1 MRDGAGVAFTI
12 TPPCVL
18 PPTASCWQTDLNIAV
33 LKKTPLDQKRLPYP
47 KITRRAAAQ
56 RAQRHV
62 PDSIATLRYLLACE
76 IVSQLNRCP
85 YCNGMNKR

>member
-1 MRDGAGVAFTI
+1 VDFII

-18 PPTASCWQTDLNIAV
+18 PPTASCWQIVFNMAA

-47 KITRRAAAQ
+47 QITHLAAAQ

-62 PDSIATLRYLLACE
+62 PDSIATLRYRLAWA
-76 IVSQLNRCP
+76 IVRKLPRCP
-85 YCNGMNKR
+85 YCNMVNRR